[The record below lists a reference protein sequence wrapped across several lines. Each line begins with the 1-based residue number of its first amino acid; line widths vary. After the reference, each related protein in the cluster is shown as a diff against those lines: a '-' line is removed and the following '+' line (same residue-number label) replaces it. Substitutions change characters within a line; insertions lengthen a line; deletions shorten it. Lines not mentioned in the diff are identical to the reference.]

1 MHVLKLVVA
10 GFLAAVVAAAP
21 RPAHHVLHERRNYV
35 PKAWVKR
42 DRIDASAIL
51 PVRIGMV
58 QSNLDKGHELLM
70 EV

>member
-1 MHVLKLVVA
+1 MHVPKLVAA
-10 GFLAAVVAAAP
+10 GFLAAGVAAAP
-21 RPAHHVLHERRNYV
+21 RPTNHVLHERRDDV

-42 DRIDASAIL
+42 ARIDASAIL

-58 QSNLDKGHELLM
+58 QSNLDKGHDLLM